1 MTDTTPAADRDADA
15 TAGGDPRATAAEA
28 AVDAAEQHPDEPQ
41 PLPGGAVI
49 DVPRPDGDK
58 PPGAFARWV
67 QGGTEQSGAH
77 PGPGATLREKTH
89 SWWRVMCLTGVDYF
103 STLGYQPAIAAL
115 AAGLVSPLATLLLV
129 AITLFGA
136 LPVYRRVAR
145 ESYRGEGSI
154 AMLERLLPWWGG
166 KLLVLVLLGF
176 AATDFMITITLS
188 AADAAAHAI
197 ENPFAPSWFE
207 GQNVVITLVLVGVLA
222 AVFLKGFRE
231 AIGIAVALV
240 GVYLALNVVVVLVS
254 ILHVFEN
261 PVVIGDWWGA
271 LTRQNGDPLMI
282 VAIALIAFP
291 KLALGLSGFETGVAV
306 MPQIT
311 NTKVSARAAS
321 ALTAAKG
328 GMPLPSSYPLGRI
341 RGAQRLLTTAAIIMS
356 CFLITSSLT
365 TTLLIPQEAFQAG
378 GPANGRA
385 LAYLAHLF
393 LGDWFG
399 TAYDIS
405 TILILWFAGA
415 SALAGLLNLVPRYL
429 PRYGMAPHWAA
440 LVRPLVIVFGVI
452 AVIITLVFDANVD
465 AQAGAYA
472 TGVLVLITSASFA
485 VTLSCLRKKQRKR
498 AVGFGV
504 ITVVFIYTTV
514 ANVIER
520 PDGVR
525 IAALFILG
533 IVVVSIVSR
542 ISRSFQLRA
551 VSVTLDAPAL
561 DFVTADSEE
570 YDSIRIIANE
580 PGRGAAIDYKQK
592 VHDERRDSGIPQRSP
607 VMLLEVHPSD
617 SSDFEEELVVR
628 GVTRHGYR
636 VLQVTS
642 GNVPNTIAAILLAI
656 RDETGTVPSIYFE
669 WTEGS
674 PMSNMF
680 RYLVTGVGEVAPVTR
695 EVLRRAEVD
704 RKRRPEVHVS

>member
-1 MTDTTPAADRDADA
+1 MRENETPAR
-15 TAGGDPRATAAEA
+15 
-28 AVDAAEQHPDEPQ
+28 
-41 PLPGGAVI
+41 
-49 DVPRPDGDK
+49 
-58 PPGAFARWV
+58 
-67 QGGTEQSGAH
+67 S
-77 PGPGATLREKTH
+77 
-89 SWWRVMCLTGVDYF
+89 
-103 STLGYQPAIAAL
+103 
-115 AAGLVSPLATLLLV
+115 
-129 AITLFGA
+129 
-136 LPVYRRVAR
+136 
-145 ESYRGEGSI
+145 
-154 AMLERLLPWWGG
+154 
-166 KLLVLVLLGF
+166 
-176 AATDFMITITLS
+176 
-188 AADAAAHAI
+188 
-197 ENPFAPSWFE
+197 
-207 GQNVVITLVLVGVLA
+207 
-222 AVFLKGFRE
+222 
-231 AIGIAVALV
+231 
-240 GVYLALNVVVVLVS
+240 
-254 ILHVFEN
+254 
-261 PVVIGDWWGA
+261 
-271 LTRQNGDPLMI
+271 
-282 VAIALIAFP
+282 
-291 KLALGLSGFETGVAV
+291 
-306 MPQIT
+306 
-311 NTKVSARAAS
+311 
-321 ALTAAKG
+321 KG
-328 GMPLPSSYPLGRI
+328 GMPLPPSYPLGRI

-365 TTLLIPQEAFQAG
+365 TTLLIPQEAFQSG

-385 LAYLAHLF
+385 LAYLAHQF
-393 LGDWFG
+393 LGEWFG

-440 LVRPLVIVFGVI
+440 LARPIVIVFGVI

-485 VTLSCLRKKQRKR
+485 VTLSCIRKKQRKR

-533 IVVVSIVSR
+533 ILVVSIVSR

-551 VSVTLDAPAL
+551 VSVTLDAAAL
-561 DFVTADSEE
+561 DFVTADADE
-570 YDSIRIIANE
+570 YDTVRIIANE

-607 VMLLEVHPSD
+607 VVLLEVHPSD

-656 RDETGTVPSIYFE
+656 RDETGSVPSIYFE